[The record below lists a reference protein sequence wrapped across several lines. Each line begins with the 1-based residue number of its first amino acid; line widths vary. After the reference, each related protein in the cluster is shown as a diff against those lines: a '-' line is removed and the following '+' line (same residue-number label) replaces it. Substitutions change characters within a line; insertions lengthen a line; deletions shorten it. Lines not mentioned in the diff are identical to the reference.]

1 MNNNPVLNDSIT
13 SLETPFLNDIIF
25 KWKYSIIYF
34 CLCIKCTETGFY
46 LVLQY
51 LLNHNICTLYEKISM
66 KFTTSWIINS
76 QHQIN
81 LFLTCIICKQTMPLS
96 FCGNAIIW
104 SMGINMQEFT
114 VHWKT
119 WDCAAIWIWAT
130 ENIYQP
136 DITLQNKFS
145 NSLKKIDISV

>member
-1 MNNNPVLNDSIT
+1 MISFSNKNIHIYKSVT
-13 SLETPFLNDIIF
+13 SSFL
-25 KWKYSIIYF
+25 
-34 CLCIKCTETGFY
+34 L
-46 LVLQY
+46 LQY
-51 LLNHNICTLYEKISM
+51 LLNHNICTLYEKMSM

-119 WDCAAIWIWAT
+119 WDCAAMWIWAK

-136 DITLQNKFS
+136 DITLQLPILNIKSIYRCKNERLKTSIISCFHKKCS
-145 NSLKKIDISV
+145 FMIIFESLSV